1 VVFPSIDSLPNIPNV
16 IEWEKRT
23 ASARI
28 NLRKLRL
35 FRFAEK
41 DCSIVESPM
50 SDLWGWIPAWAVVSE
65 GGLPSRDMSSSGPSE
80 RGDPVHASISDIPSG
95 TNSKG

>member
-23 ASARI
+23 VSARI

-35 FRFAEK
+35 FRFGEK

-50 SDLWGWIPAWAVVSE
+50 SDRWGWIPAWAVVSE
-65 GGLPSRDMSSSGPSE
+65 GGLSSRASGPRVE
-80 RGDPVHASISDIPSG
+80 VTDGRSG
-95 TNSKG
+95 SWW